1 MLMLVGVHCNLLVFC
16 FVPGVSLMQSSTRA
30 RPNAFHFRR
39 QVMVLQRAGGGNSD
53 RLFEDSRTQLFESHL
68 HYV

>member
-1 MLMLVGVHCNLLVFC
+1 
-16 FVPGVSLMQSSTRA
+16 MQSSTRA